1 LQDACFV
8 RLRAEPTSR
17 KLCHKLRDVSRSAG
31 ETRSRDTD
39 DGSAPSVDHS
49 CCSAAPLLLLVKLVK
64 LAPLL
69 LLLVLAQL
77 LLWMLCM
84 VASLTGKLQGT
95 GMDPSSSAKSQSS
108 KDCMLLVNRLLLLLL
123 LASGPRLLVDGS
135 SPSLS
140 LLLSSKLLLLPRG
153 RQCRPLLLPVSP
165 PCHMRGCCCWRLPF
179 AARNSC
185 KHQGAAGSSS
195 VSTAMHKTCAASMH
209 MYCAMFL
216 QHLCVHLHNMHAL
229 KSFDK
234 RHTPAIL
241 RPDQSAAVVHPGPDP
256 GRFPASLAAPLPIQL
271 RRC

>member
-1 LQDACFV
+1 V

-17 KLCHKLRDVSRSAG
+17 KLCHKLRAVSRSAG
-31 ETRSRDTD
+31 ETRSRDAD

-64 LAPLL
+64 LALLLLLL

-108 KDCMLLVNRLLLLLL
+108 NDCMLLVNRLLLLLLL

-140 LLLSSKLLLLPRG
+140 LLLSCRLLLWPRG

-185 KHQGAAGSSS
+185 KHQGAASSSS
-195 VSTAMHKTCAASMH
+195 VSTSAHK
-209 MYCAMFL
+209 
-216 QHLCVHLHNMHAL
+216 HAL
-229 KSFDK
+229 PVCTRTVQCSCG
-234 RHTPAIL
+234 TYVCTCIT
-241 RPDQSAAVVHPGPDP
+241 
-256 GRFPASLAAPLPIQL
+256 
-271 RRC
+271 